1 MDTHKIQKIAK
12 GLCVT
17 RNKAQ
22 IQRVTRET
30 IMHVKHDLS
39 SKMCRTRE
47 LFVTFR
53 ENQR

>member
-1 MDTHKIQKIAK
+1 MKVPGMGTCPVKP
-12 GLCVT
+12 V
-17 RNKAQ
+17 
-22 IQRVTRET
+22 
-30 IMHVKHDLS
+30 MHLKPDLS